1 MPTTRDSSR
10 SSGSRYGTTATIAR
24 PPPQKPFDQR
34 LNAKP
39 SSGSTR
45 TGFPTSRPSPPMRG
59 STTSR
64 RWLGPA
70 SIERSLPCSPTTPA
84 IARCTRRSMSGCERP
99 ASPCWPSGGRT
110 MKSLVRPAPR
120 RFVGTPRIRASNSL
134 TAGISSWNPTS
145 MTSGTSVVD
154 GMLQSATDQPICSL
168 ESCPMRRARGWAA
181 RGPASLHMVELER
194 RDLRPEA
201 IALRVDYCGVC
212 HSDLHAL
219 HEYAQ
224 RTAGAESS
232 EDPFV
237 PGHECTG
244 TVTEVGT
251 EVTRFAVGDTVA
263 VGNIVDACLRC
274 DMCTAGQENYCRE
287 FPTLTYGGVDRHDG
301 TPTRGAFA
309 RELVV
314 REEFA
319 HHLPPGL
326 DPAAAAPLLCAG
338 ITVWEPLRAL
348 AVSSGTRLAV
358 VGLGGLGHLAVKLA
372 VALGAEVTVLSRSAA
387 KADDARRLGAHHL
400 LVSTDE
406 VAMTRARGSFDVVLD
421 SVAEIGRAA

>member
-1 MPTTRDSSR
+1 
-10 SSGSRYGTTATIAR
+10 
-24 PPPQKPFDQR
+24 
-34 LNAKP
+34 
-39 SSGSTR
+39 
-45 TGFPTSRPSPPMRG
+45 
-59 STTSR
+59 
-64 RWLGPA
+64 
-70 SIERSLPCSPTTPA
+70 
-84 IARCTRRSMSGCERP
+84 
-99 ASPCWPSGGRT
+99 
-110 MKSLVRPAPR
+110 
-120 RFVGTPRIRASNSL
+120 
-134 TAGISSWNPTS
+134 
-145 MTSGTSVVD
+145 
-154 GMLQSATDQPICSL
+154 
-168 ESCPMRRARGWAA
+168 
-181 RGPASLHMVELER
+181 
-194 RDLRPEA
+194 
-201 IALRVDYCGVC
+201 ALRVDYCGVC

-421 SVAEIGRAA
+421 TVAVAHDLALLLELLTLDGTLSQVGYLGPISLETLSLLMGRRKLTSAGSGGVAGTAQMLEFCAAHGVGADIELLPSSRIGDAPARLPRGGVRDRVVPDLSDLEPGTAGFTASAPPRGQGAAGSGRRAGGGRRAGRRCPARARPAGRWRARRPKGRPCAPGRGRYRPAAPASTRCGAFDPGW

>member
-1 MPTTRDSSR
+1 
-10 SSGSRYGTTATIAR
+10 
-24 PPPQKPFDQR
+24 
-34 LNAKP
+34 
-39 SSGSTR
+39 
-45 TGFPTSRPSPPMRG
+45 
-59 STTSR
+59 
-64 RWLGPA
+64 
-70 SIERSLPCSPTTPA
+70 
-84 IARCTRRSMSGCERP
+84 
-99 ASPCWPSGGRT
+99 
-110 MKSLVRPAPR
+110 
-120 RFVGTPRIRASNSL
+120 
-134 TAGISSWNPTS
+134 
-145 MTSGTSVVD
+145 
-154 GMLQSATDQPICSL
+154 
-168 ESCPMRRARGWAA
+168 MRRTRGWAA

-194 RDLRPEA
+194 RDLRPED

-263 VGNIVDACLRC
+263 VGVRC

-421 SVAEIGRAA
+421 TVAVAHDLAPLLELLTLDGTLSQVGYLGPISLETLSLLMGRRKLTSAGSGGMAGTAQMLEFCAAHGVGADIELLPSSRIDDAFARLARGDVRYRVVLDLSDLEPDTAGFTASSPPPGQ